1 MTRTN
6 LSFMALLL
14 MFCACTAKNS
24 YGIKKIEWLLGTWEH
39 KTSRGSV
46 YETWKKVGRNEL
58 AGKSYMIK
66 NKDTVVFE
74 TIKLIQEKN
83 ILFYIPVV
91 KDQNEGAPIRFKEK
105 IISETQLVFENKMHD
120 FPQLISYSKING
132 DSLRA
137 EISGLKNGKE
147 DRRYF
152 PMKRIRQKL

>member
-1 MTRTN
+1 
-6 LSFMALLL
+6 
-14 MFCACTAKNS
+14 
-24 YGIKKIEWLLGTWEH
+24 
-39 KTSRGSV
+39 
-46 YETWKKVGRNEL
+46 
-58 AGKSYMIK
+58 MIK

-91 KDQNEGAPIRFKEK
+91 KDQNQGAPIRFKEK

-152 PMKRIRQKL
+152 PMKRIRQKP